1 MALLINQAS
10 PAGSDSPTLG
20 DDQIRAFKLAVQDIF
35 GLPDNTTITNALM
48 AANSTGLQYVKFN
61 DQSGSPASSGRLAQ
75 NSTNLEFHDGTAAR
89 IIANATNTLTMSA
102 KTLSAPTLTGAITIS
117 GAMTT
122 SATGPA
128 LVLSATDAQIRIG
141 GLEDPGWS
149 IPALW
154 AGSASGRGLAFV
166 NIGSAEGGL
175 LVNAY
180 YDGAWKRVTANT
192 VQSLYFDGSTSTIY
206 VRNAVTSTA
215 GSAITWVDHTTF
227 TSGGGIQVGS
237 PTGGDKG
244 AGTIN
249 CVAIYDDNVGPLT
262 DWVFDLYYDGRAR
275 PDDPAYRGG
284 RLYPFAETQTITAAE
299 RRLPWMPTRADFEHR
314 RALGSMVASLW
325 FGQEQQQLYLFDL
338 ERRVQALEAR

>member
-1 MALLINQAS
+1 MALLVNSAT

-20 DDQIRAFKLAVQDIF
+20 DDQIRAFKLADQDIF

-89 IIANATNTLTMSA
+89 IIANAANTLTMSG

-122 SATGPA
+122 SATGQA
-128 LVLSATDAQIRIG
+128 VNLTETDAQVWLG
-141 GLEDPGWS
+141 ALADPGWS
-149 IPALW
+149 VPAVVL
-154 AGSASGRGLAFV
+154 GSLSGRGIAV
-166 NIGSAEGGL
+166 ANASSIEGGIL
-175 LVNAY
+175 ANAY
-180 YDGAWKRVTANT
+180 YDGSWRRTTANT
-192 VQSLYFDGSTSTIY
+192 AEAVYFGGGSVI
-206 VRNAVTSTA
+206 VRMAVTSTA
-215 GSAITWVDHTTF
+215 ASAITWVDHTTF
-227 TSGGGIQVGS
+227 TNGGGIQVGS

-275 PDDPAYRGG
+275 LDDPSYRGG
-284 RLYPFAETQTITAAE
+284 RLYPFAETQAVTAAE

-314 RALGSMVASLW
+314 RALGSMVTSLW

-338 ERRVQALEAR
+338 ERRVQALETR

>member
-1 MALLINQAS
+1 MALLINQAT

-20 DDQIRAFKLAVQDIF
+20 DDQIRAFKLASQDIF

-48 AANSTGLQYVKFN
+48 AANSTGLQYLKFN

-89 IIANATNTLTMSA
+89 IIANAANTLTMSA

-122 SATGPA
+122 SATGNA
-128 LVLSATDAQIRIG
+128 LTFSDANAQIRMVVT
-141 GLEDPGWS
+141 DAGWS
-149 IPALW
+149 VPSLFMGTT
-154 AGSASGRGLAFV
+154 AGARGLAFA
-166 NIGSAEGGL
+166 NIGNVEGGL
-175 LVNAY
+175 LANAY

-192 VQSLYFDGSTSTIY
+192 VQSLYFDGATIF

-299 RRLPWMPTRADFEHR
+299 RRLPWMPTSADFEHR